1 MGANEIVD
9 LYLEGFKTFQPQTF
23 HFLNILIGEKS
34 CFFCQNSGHNLS
46 RIMLTIYLCKLTD
59 KTYTIDR

>member
-23 HFLNILIGEKS
+23 QFLNILIGEKS
-34 CFFCQNSGHNLS
+34 GFFCQDSGHNLS
-46 RIMLTIYLCKLTD
+46 RIMLTIYLCTLTD
-59 KTYTIDR
+59 KMYTIDR

>member
-23 HFLNILIGEKS
+23 HFLNTWISKEI
-34 CFFCQNSGHNLS
+34 CFCCQNSSLS
-46 RIMLTIYLCKLTD
+46 VGILVI
-59 KTYTIDR
+59 I

>member
-23 HFLNILIGEKS
+23 HFLNILIGKKI
-34 CFFCQNSGHNLS
+34 CFFCQYSGHDQFILQNLVLLVYDFGAN
-46 RIMLTIYLCKLTD
+46 IQT
-59 KTYTIDR
+59 